1 MSSVQKPKSCLS
13 LVMYIRPT
21 LMSRG
26 IFTTT
31 LTSSRPT
38 VFRTGMK
45 HGIHDNLSE
54 TVFRMFIGLTVKRM
68 QVTRRTNKT

>member
-1 MSSVQKPKSCLS
+1 MSSVQKSKSCLS
-13 LVMYIRPT
+13 LVMNVIRPT

-38 VFRTGMK
+38 
-45 HGIHDNLSE
+45 
-54 TVFRMFIGLTVKRM
+54 MF
-68 QVTRRTNKT
+68 

>member
-21 LMSRG
+21 LMSWG

-31 LTSSRPT
+31 LTQHYAPKLAATSRLEQAAMTTPSSAT
-38 VFRTGMK
+38 
-45 HGIHDNLSE
+45 SA
-54 TVFRMFIGLTVKRM
+54 MFMYL
-68 QVTRRTNKT
+68 